1 VIPFEIHF
9 SISSAMI
16 GNSSP
21 SCGVK
26 EIHTKGKK
34 RKKKIYSV

>member
-1 VIPFEIHF
+1 MPFELHF

-34 RKKKIYSV
+34 NKKKIYSV